1 MLSVLENNYVMAQ
14 VLAEQDNRLTN
25 GTFEIHTPNGPI
37 QVYFAKK
44 RKVSFWNHYLNI

>member
-1 MLSVLENNYVMAQ
+1 MAGGTTAALAMLSVLENNYVMAQ

-37 QVYFAKK
+37 QVYFAK
-44 RKVSFWNHYLNI
+44 